1 MKTLNYQADRT
12 HIAIRAL
19 DLLIASTC
27 IVFLLPLVLVSLV
40 VSILKNKP
48 FIEHYH
54 AVDYLN
60 RSLRLVKVNFSAVP
74 SIAYLFDVLNG
85 TISICGIEISTAD
98 YVPKHQQ
105 IHTRVKAGIFSLSAL
120 HRLSGL
126 ASHNTGTLTAQTIA
140 QYCVKHYV
148 LISLKSVFNK
158 CLYRCSDLDSPD
170 QFYLFGVRIDNTSL
184 PDAVDWV
191 CTSNSKN
198 TTKLGF
204 FVNVNSLN
212 ICAAK
217 PALKIAINAADRVFA
232 DGSGVRLGARSKGVA
247 LRDNVNGT
255 DLLPELCQRARSL
268 GLSLYLLGAEAGIA
282 AQTAVKLAEQ
292 YPGLQIAGTHHGYF
306 DKNGDD
312 RMAIINDINMA
323 SADILLIGFGSPI
336 QEQWLLDNRDSLET
350 RTALAVGGLFD
361 FYSGAISR
369 SPLWMRELGLEWIWR
384 LLQDPVGKC
393 HRYVIGNPIYLYR
406 LWLTNKA

>member
-1 MKTLNYQADRT
+1 MKTLSYQDDLT
-12 HIAIRAL
+12 HIVIRAL
-19 DLLIASTC
+19 DILIASIC
-27 IVFLLPLVLVSLV
+27 FVFFLPIIIVPFFA
-40 VSILKNKP
+40 SILKNKP
-48 FIEHYH
+48 LIEHYY
-54 AVDYLN
+54 AVDCLN
-60 RSLRLVKVNFSAVP
+60 RSLRLVKINFCAIP

-98 YVPKHQQ
+98 YVPNHQQ
-105 IHTRVKAGIFSLSAL
+105 THTRVKAGIFSLSAL

-126 ASHNTGTLTAQTIA
+126 ASYKTGTLTAQTIA
-140 QYCVKHYV
+140 QYCVKHYL

-158 CLYRCSDLDSPD
+158 CLYRCSDLDSPE

-184 PDAVDWV
+184 RDAVNWV
-191 CTSNSKN
+191 CSTNPES

-212 ICAAK
+212 ICANK

-232 DGSGVRLGARSKGVA
+232 DGSGVRLGAKFKGVA

-255 DLLPELCQRARSL
+255 DLLPQLCQRARSL
-268 GLSLYLLGAEAGIA
+268 GLSLYLLGADEDIA
-282 AQTAVKLAEQ
+282 AKTAVNLAEQ
-292 YPGLQIAGTHHGYF
+292 YPGLKIAGTHHGYF
-306 DKNGDD
+306 DKSSDES
-312 RMAIINDINMA
+312 MAIINAINKS

-336 QEQWLLDNRDSLET
+336 QEQWLLDNRDSLKT

-361 FYSGAISR
+361 FYSGAIPR
-369 SPLWMRELGLEWIWR
+369 SPLWLRELGLEWVWR
-384 LLQDPVGKC
+384 LLQDPVGKW
-393 HRYVIGNPIYLYR
+393 HRYVIGNPLYLYR